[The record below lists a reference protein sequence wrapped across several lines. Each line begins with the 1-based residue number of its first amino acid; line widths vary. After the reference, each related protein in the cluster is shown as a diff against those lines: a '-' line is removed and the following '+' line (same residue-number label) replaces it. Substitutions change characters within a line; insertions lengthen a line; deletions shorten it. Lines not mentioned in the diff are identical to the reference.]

1 MTRNDICVNNWSI
14 KLNISI
20 SIFYLLTT
28 ITLWTTCCKAA
39 VSAAPKQPD
48 QPLQDKGRLTY
59 TITAVGQDD
68 ALKQEAE
75 NRRFLQALEKSPVF
89 QSLVQTISKNK
100 NATNATQN
108 EEVRTRHIHQHSS
121 GQSPRRQ
128 HNHNTQ
134 SDVRSSDARSN
145 AGGVDLPPSLFS
157 LDTVS
162 QTFGDSSVWKKTLFG
177 PSGLLTEVFN
187 LVNDKRKE
195 GLEKKAQADSPA
207 DPTFSDFSKILDT
220 LLLKNQNGNFDEP
233 LPELPFIGICNRLN
247 CGDLYKA
254 VDEFRKSEM
263 FSNFQTAMSLIHD
276 PKGWDIIGDLLA
288 NPDLI
293 ENFVGKSGGSGSAGG
308 VKSVTH
314 SKGNSKA
321 RGDVKSEDGNIG
333 IDYSSLVDGTPE
345 VNKKSA
351 AGELPEIAS
360 IIDAPDYYSSIDKV
374 VESRVPEPAN
384 RERPLTTTTSTT
396 TTKLVSNLP
405 MPEISESIDGPIDSD
420 FESFMEVNKEETVN
434 SRNQQRPQ
442 ETVAQSS
449 NTSHKHN
456 IEPNNNLTAKSNVLQ
471 RRFFQES
478 GQNIISTPIT
488 TTTSKS
494 YQTSKATTALTPH
507 TTRKNFRR
515 DNDYYA
521 MYYDNG

>member
-1 MTRNDICVNNWSI
+1 MTRNDISLNNWSI
-14 KLNISI
+14 KFNISF
-20 SIFYLLTT
+20 SIFYLITT

-59 TITAVGQDD
+59 TITAVDQDD

-108 EEVRTRHIHQHSS
+108 EEVRARHVQQHSS
-121 GQSPRRQ
+121 GQSAKRQ

-134 SDVRSSDARSN
+134 SDVLSSDARTS
-145 AGGVDLPPSLFS
+145 AGGVDSPLSLFS

-162 QTFGDSSVWKKTLFG
+162 QTFGDSSLWKKTLFG

-195 GLEKKAQADSPA
+195 GLEMKAQADLPA
-207 DPTFSDFSKILDT
+207 DSTFSDFSKILDT

-247 CGDLYKA
+247 CGDIYKA

-293 ENFVGKSGGSGSAGG
+293 ENFVGKSDGSAGG

-321 RGDVKSEDGNIG
+321 RGDLKSEDGNIG
-333 IDYSSLVDGTPE
+333 IDFSSLVDGTPE
-345 VNKKSA
+345 VNKKSV

-360 IIDAPDYYSSIDKV
+360 SIDAPDYYSSIDKV
-374 VESRVPEPAN
+374 VESKVPERAN
-384 RERPLTTTTSTT
+384 GVKPLTTTTSTI

-420 FESFMEVNKEETVN
+420 FESFMEVNKEEIVN

-449 NTSHKHN
+449 NISHKHI
-456 IEPNNNLTAKSNVLQ
+456 IEVNNNVTAKSNALQ

-478 GQNIISTPIT
+478 GQNTTSNPIT
-488 TTTSKS
+488 TTTSRS
-494 YQTSKATTALTPH
+494 YQTSKSTTALTPH